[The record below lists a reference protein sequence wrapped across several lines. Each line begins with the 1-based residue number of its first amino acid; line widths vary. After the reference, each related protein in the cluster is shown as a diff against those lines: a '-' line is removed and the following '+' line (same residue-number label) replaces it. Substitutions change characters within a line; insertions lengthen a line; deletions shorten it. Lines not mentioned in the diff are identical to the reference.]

1 MKILSRFNDN
11 KKWKDYY
18 NFKSFEVKFS
28 LFTSLVL
35 LFIFYNWDI
44 YSNFDKFIVSLQN
57 TTLNIAT
64 AFIGMLG
71 TILAG
76 LAIII
81 GILQKKVIDAIER
94 LNGKGS
100 VYNILI
106 SFEFLAFNIG
116 LGILL
121 FYTLNLGLYSPK
133 EILPK
138 FTFYILAFLVIYFF
152 FFIIFYTISLI
163 SNSIRVFYITNL
175 YSEVEENEKNIID
188 IANELR
194 IDFILGKTLDNSNT
208 DKNQFMNELLNYVDM
223 SNVPD
228 KEAIKNY
235 FKTYYN

>member
-1 MKILSRFNDN
+1 MKILSRFYDH

-18 NFKSFEVKFS
+18 NLKSFEVRFS
-28 LFTSLVL
+28 LLASLFL
-35 LFIFYNWDI
+35 LFLFYKWDI
-44 YSNFDKFIVSLQN
+44 YSNFDKFIIPLQN

-81 GILQKKVIDAIER
+81 GILQKKVIDSIER

-100 VYNILI
+100 VYNVLI
-106 SFEFLAFNIG
+106 SFEFLAFNIS
-116 LGILL
+116 LAILL
-121 FYTLNLGLYSPK
+121 FYALNLGLYNPK

-138 FTFYILAFLVIYFF
+138 FTFYIFSFLAIYFF

-163 SNSIRVFYITNL
+163 SNSIRMFYITNL
-175 YSEVEENEKNIID
+175 YSEVEENQKNIID

-194 IDFILGKTLDNSNT
+194 IDFILGKTLDNNT

-228 KEAIKNY
+228 KEAIKRY